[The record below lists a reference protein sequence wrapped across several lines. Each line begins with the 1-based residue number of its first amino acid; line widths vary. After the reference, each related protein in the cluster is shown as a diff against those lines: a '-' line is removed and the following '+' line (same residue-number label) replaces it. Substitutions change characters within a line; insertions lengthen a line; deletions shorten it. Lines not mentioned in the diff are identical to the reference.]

1 MLDSVILLHYA
12 ASMAQK
18 PTPKP
23 RQVRISVMLTR
34 AQHDRLKE
42 LAKLNNRSAT
52 KQASTLLAPHLV

>member
-1 MLDSVILLHYA
+1 MLDSAILLHYA

-23 RQVRISVMLTR
+23 RQVRISVTLTR